1 MYSEAKNF
9 KMNDFVT
16 RFCKFKFPRD
26 KKHIWKYYKIIVN
39 VNLHWMWLTRISCF
53 IFRLNKNLFIKFTLS
68 GMMRSKSYKSAFGR
82 TMHVSCILYICIYT
96 FPCRAQRYSCSHG
109 LSVSFLPAVALS
121 VLRVSV
127 NCCILLTG
135 SDYCDSCRVQLA
147 WRFRVRQCISLNVI
161 REPSYSQWF
170 RGFAFV
176 IERGWS
182 ASLSELTDLFRL

>member
-39 VNLHWMWLTRISCF
+39 VNLHWMWLIRISCF

-82 TMHVSCILYICIYT
+82 TMHVSCILYIYIYT
-96 FPCRAQRYSCSHG
+96 FPCRAQRYSCSHS
-109 LSVSFLPAVALS
+109 LSLSHFFLQSPFRFYACPLIAAFCLQDQIIVTAVECS
-121 VLRVSV
+121 LR
-127 NCCILLTG
+127 G
-135 SDYCDSCRVQLA
+135 
-147 WRFRVRQCISLNVI
+147 
-161 REPSYSQWF
+161 
-170 RGFAFV
+170 AFV
-176 IERGWS
+176 S
-182 ASLSELTDLFRL
+182 ASASPWT